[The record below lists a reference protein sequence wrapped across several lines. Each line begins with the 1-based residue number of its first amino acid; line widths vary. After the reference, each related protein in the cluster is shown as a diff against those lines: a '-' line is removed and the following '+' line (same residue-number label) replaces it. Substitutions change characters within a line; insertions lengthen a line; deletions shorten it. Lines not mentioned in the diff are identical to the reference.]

1 MTVPLKT
8 RLFALAASL
17 AALLG
22 TPVHAQ
28 DLPAGWDPRSGDGW
42 VDAWLGDINRYGA
55 RYREPFVD
63 EMVRYYGAPRE
74 LVGDLLDRRR
84 WTPGDVYYACA
95 IAQVLGRPCRYVV
108 DEWDRDHVEGWG
120 GVAQRLGVKPGS
132 AEFHKLKR
140 GFVPTYD
147 RWGRPIVIDSELRRD
162 FPNRPY
168 RDYPAPAPDKAANKA
183 GNKADA
189 GKAGAGRDGRHA
201 SESGKGGKAQA
212 GSARAAGTGPV
223 KTADKAPPREGK
235 RE

>member
-1 MTVPLKT
+1 MHDKLKT
-8 RLFALAASL
+8 RFFALTASL

-22 TPVHAQ
+22 SGAHAQ

-42 VDAWLGDINRYGA
+42 VDAWLGDISRYGA

-95 IAQVLGRPCRYVV
+95 LAQVLGRPCRYVV
-108 DEWDRDHVEGWG
+108 DEWDRDHADGWG

-132 AEFHKLKR
+132 ADFHKLKR

-147 RWGRPIVIDSELRRD
+147 RWGRPITIDTELRRD

-168 RDYPAPAPDKAANKA
+168 RDYEAIAARAKAEAARQAREAKAAEAKADKAKTDKA
-183 GNKADA
+183 KADRAQAAGKHKA
-189 GKAGAGRDGRHA
+189 GKAAGEKPKPENA
-201 SESGKGGKAQA
+201 A
-212 GSARAAGTGPV
+212 AR
-223 KTADKAPPREGK
+223 K
-235 RE
+235 

>member
-1 MTVPLKT
+1 MHDKLKT
-8 RLFALAASL
+8 RFFALTASL

-22 TPVHAQ
+22 PAAHAQ
-28 DLPAGWDPRSGDGW
+28 DLPVGWDPRSGDGW
-42 VDAWLGDINRYGA
+42 VDAWLGDISRYGV

-74 LVGDLLDRRR
+74 LVSDLLDRRG

-95 IAQVLGRPCRYVV
+95 LAQVLGRPCRYVV
-108 DEWDRDHVEGWG
+108 DEWDRDHADGWG

-147 RWGRPIVIDSELRRD
+147 RWGRPITIDTELRRD

-168 RDYPAPAPDKAANKA
+168 RDYEAIAARAKAEAAREAREAKAAEDKA
-183 GNKADA
+183 D
-189 GKAGAGRDGRHA
+189 
-201 SESGKGGKAQA
+201 KAQA
-212 GSARAAGTGPV
+212 AGKLKAAKAAGAKP
-223 KTADKAPPREGK
+223 KAEKSAAGK
-235 RE
+235 

>member
-1 MTVPLKT
+1 MTDKFKT
-8 RLFALAASL
+8 RFFALAASL

-28 DLPAGWDPRSGDGW
+28 ELPAGWDPRSGDGW

-108 DEWDRDHVEGWG
+108 DEWDREHLDGWG

-132 AEFHKLKR
+132 TEFHKLKR

-147 RWGRPIVIDSELRRD
+147 RWGRPITIDNELRRD

-168 RDYPAPAPDKAANKA
+168 RDYPLAKPAAT
-183 GNKADA
+183 
-189 GKAGAGRDGRHA
+189 GKAGTGKAGLGPSGPASGKTAKAKPAPGRATGKGQAKAAEKVPARDG
-201 SESGKGGKAQA
+201 
-212 GSARAAGTGPV
+212 
-223 KTADKAPPREGK
+223 K
-235 RE
+235 RD

>member
-1 MTVPLKT
+1 MSDKLKT
-8 RLFALAASL
+8 PFFKTRFFALTASI
-17 AALLG
+17 ATLLG
-22 TPVHAQ
+22 APAHAQ

-42 VDAWLGDINRYGA
+42 VDAWLGDISRYGS

-95 IAQVLGRPCRYVV
+95 LAQVLGRPCRYVV
-108 DEWDRDHVEGWG
+108 DEWDRDPAEGWG
-120 GVAQRLGVKPGS
+120 AVAQRLGVKPGS

-147 RWGRPIVIDSELRRD
+147 RWGRPIVIDGELRRD

-168 RDYPAPAPDKAANKA
+168 REYATAAK
-183 GNKADA
+183 G
-189 GKAGAGRDGRHA
+189 
-201 SESGKGGKAQA
+201 SGKGAKEKSGKAKANEKKPGPGRGGKDSAKPAKGQGK
-212 GSARAAGTGPV
+212 GST
-223 KTADKAPPREGK
+223 KD
-235 RE
+235 